1 MVFSSSVF
9 LFVFLPILLI
19 VYFLIPTTSLKN
31 AILFVASIFFY
42 AWGEPVHIFL
52 MLGSIVINYFFGRFM
67 EGKPWIRKTSF
78 ACAIIWNIG
87 LLFAFKYS
95 SFFVVSINTI
105 FKMNIPVPN
114 IALPIG
120 ISFYTFQ
127 ILSYIIDVYRGEY
140 KAQRNI
146 LYLGMYVS
154 LFPQLIA
161 GPIVRYAQIE
171 GQLKIRKTD
180 FNNIYLGLRRFT
192 IGFSKKI
199 LIADQLSPLVDSIV
213 SGKYPSIL
221 AYWIGAVAYTL
232 QIYYDFCGY
241 SDMAIGLGKV
251 FGFEFPENFNHPYF
265 STSISEFWRR
275 WHITLGAWFKDY
287 VYIPLGGNRI
297 GIRRTCVNLFVV
309 FLLTGMWH
317 GAGLNFLI
325 WGIYY
330 AVFIIAEK
338 LLIKE
343 KIERFPVW
351 IGRIYTLIVVIVGW
365 VIFRVDSMSNLC
377 MYLRGMVFPSGKDF
391 AYMQM
396 AMNPLY
402 FFVMGVGIFLS
413 IPHTRLMGIMNH
425 GIITKWIGDVVL
437 IMLFAVAICFMHGSG
452 FSPFLYYRF

>member
-31 AILFVASIFFY
+31 AVLFIASVIFY

-180 FNNIYLGLRRFT
+180 FNNIYLGLKRFT

-221 AYWIGAVAYTL
+221 AYWMGAVAYTL

-265 STSISEFWRR
+265 SASISEFWRR
-275 WHITLGAWFKDY
+275 WHITLGSWFKDY
-287 VYIPLGGNRI
+287 VYIPLGGNRK
-297 GIRRTCVNLFVV
+297 GIRKTCVNLFVV

-317 GAGLNFLI
+317 GAGLNYLI

-338 LLIKE
+338 LLLKE
-343 KIERFPVW
+343 KLERFPVW
-351 IGRIYTLIVVIVGW
+351 IGRVYTLIVVIVGW

-377 MYLRGMVFPSGKDF
+377 MYLRGMIFPSGKDI

-402 FFVMGVGIFLS
+402 YSVMGVGVFLS

-425 GIITKWIGDVVL
+425 GTITKWIKDVVL